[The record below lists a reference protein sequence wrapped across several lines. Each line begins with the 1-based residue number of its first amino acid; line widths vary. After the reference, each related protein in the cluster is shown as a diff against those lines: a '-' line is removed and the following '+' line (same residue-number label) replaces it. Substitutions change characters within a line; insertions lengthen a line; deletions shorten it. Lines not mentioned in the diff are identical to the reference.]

1 MDSTRK
7 SAIAAGVLLLL
18 AWAGGVL
25 NVIAVHPILD
35 VPNYLDTVL
44 ARGGRYTLG
53 ILCELVMSFSGAGVA
68 LAMYPVLRRFDE
80 GLAIGSVG
88 FRLLEAVAW
97 MVDVALLLLI
107 STLSRASHLP
117 GAGDSQTFL
126 AMGSLVLD
134 ARFGLDICAFSAFI
148 IGAFMYYLVLFRAR
162 LIPVWLSSWGLVGAP
177 LWLGAT
183 LLSMFR
189 CMELYSTT
197 QTLLF
202 VPIALQEL
210 VMALWLILRGFDPG
224 RTTGR
229 A

>member
-7 SAIAAGVLLLL
+7 SAIAAGILLLV

-35 VPNYLDTVL
+35 VPNYLDTV
-44 ARGGRYTLG
+44 ATRGGRYTLG
-53 ILCELVMSFSGAGVA
+53 ALCELVMGFSGAGIA

-88 FRLLEAVAW
+88 FRLLEAVGW

-107 STLSRASHLP
+107 STLSRAAHLP
-117 GAGDSQTFL
+117 GAGDPQTFR

-148 IGAFMYYLVLFRAR
+148 IGAFMYYIILFRAR
-162 LIPVWLSSWGLVGAP
+162 LVPAWLSAWGLIGAP

-189 CMELYSTT
+189 YMELYSTT

-202 VPIALQEL
+202 VPIGLQEL
-210 VMALWLILRGFDPG
+210 AMALWLILRGFDPG
-224 RTTGR
+224 RIAGR